1 MPPATKPKPKPNQP
15 CHCGSGK
22 KYREC
27 HAVQDEQR
35 RRFGRQSR
43 KLLAWVGALA
53 VIALVVHGLASGV
66 PYDDKKIGAV
76 NFSGLNASQKKVAL
90 RAANAAPCTCGCG
103 MTLAQCVATDST
115 CPIRTENIARIKGIV
130 ADAME

>member
-1 MPPATKPKPKPNQP
+1 MPPASKPKANQP

-27 HAVQDEQR
+27 HAVRDEQR

-43 KLLAWVGALA
+43 KLLVWVGALA
-53 VIALVVHGLASGV
+53 AIAVVVYGLASGV

-76 NFSGLNASQKKVAL
+76 NFSGLNASQKKVAVAGRERRPVHL
-90 RAANAAPCTCGCG
+90 RMRHDA
-103 MTLAQCVATDST
+103 
-115 CPIRTENIARIKGIV
+115 RTMRS
-130 ADAME
+130 DR